1 MTAYKR
7 KKTSGFI
14 FKSILF
20 LFVLACG
27 ALGGWFYFF
36 YANPK
41 TVPAFDENTT
51 SLVIEA
57 EVIKE
62 LKSPRI
68 LNNEILLPFDTIKKY
83 IDQYISWDEKL
94 KKVTVTTKDRVIRMK
109 TDSLTAHVN
118 NKPMTLNVSVIE
130 DDGSIY
136 VPIEFLSDFYNIK
149 ISYNKQNNVVIIDFK
164 NTIASIAK
172 PLEQNIAV
180 RVGRTRFHPCVK
192 QLSTD
197 ESVRIFE
204 EYDKWYKVRTEDGI
218 VGFVQ
223 KKDVVVK
230 TTYIDISQVR
240 DDAHSQAFIPQSG
253 KINLVWEQIYSG
265 KINTNNLEEMH
276 SIDVISPTWFSLLDE
291 QGNILNRGD
300 LAFTEWAH
308 SKGYAVWALASNN
321 FTDIEMTSKMLNNA
335 DARDNYIRQLL
346 AYASLYKLDG
356 INIDFEGMSSNDRQV
371 FTQFVREAVPLLKE
385 QGLVVSVDIN
395 TAACYD
401 RKELANVAD
410 YIMVMTYDQHWKGSK
425 TAGSVAQITWVENV
439 LQKYLEDIPKSKL
452 LLGLPFY
459 TRLWKE
465 EKNADGTI
473 NLSSQAISM
482 KAAKEFISQ
491 NNIKPVWQKES
502 GQFYAQIE
510 KDGALYKLWLEDENS
525 INLRCSLVHK
535 YSLAG
540 CASWSRNFAE
550 PVIWDVLKDN
560 MKNIENYNKWQE
572 VNANKYVELEKSKE

>member
-1 MTAYKR
+1 MAYKR
-7 KKTSGFI
+7 EKTSGFL
-14 FKSILF
+14 FKAIL
-20 LFVLACG
+20 LLIIAGCC
-27 ALGGWFYFF
+27 ALGVWFYFF
-36 YANPK
+36 YANPRS
-41 TVPAFDENTT
+41 VPAFDEHETN
-51 SLVIEA
+51 LVIEA

-62 LKSPRI
+62 PKSPRI

-94 KKVTVTTKDRVIRMK
+94 KKVTITTKDRVIRMK

-130 DDGSIY
+130 ENDAIY

-149 ISYNKQNNVVIIDFK
+149 IDYNKQNNVVIIDFK
-164 NTIASIAK
+164 NSLVRLAR
-172 PLEQNIAV
+172 PLEHNVAV
-180 RVGRTRFHPCVK
+180 RSGRTRFHPYVK

-204 EYDKWYKVRTEDGI
+204 EYEKWYKVRTEDGI
-218 VGFVQ
+218 AGYVQ

-230 TTYIDISQVR
+230 TTYFDISKIR
-240 DDAHSQAFIPQSG
+240 DNGNEHAFKPESG
-253 KINLVWEQIYSG
+253 KINVVWEQIYSG
-265 KINTNNLEEMH
+265 KINTNDLQDMH
-276 SIDVISPTWFSLLDE
+276 GVDVISPTWFSLLDE
-291 QGNILNRGD
+291 EGNVLNRGD
-300 LAFTEWAH
+300 LKFTEWAH
-308 SKGYAVWALASNN
+308 SKGYAVWALAANN
-321 FTDIEMTSKMLNNA
+321 FTDIQMTSKMLNNA

-346 AYASLYKLDG
+346 AYAALYKLDG
-356 INIDFEGMSSNDRQV
+356 INIDFEGMSSNDRQA

-425 TAGSVAQITWVENV
+425 TAGSVAQIAWVENL

-452 LLGLPFY
+452 LLGIPFY

-482 KAAKEFISQ
+482 KVAKEFISQ

-502 GQFYAQIE
+502 GQFYAEIE
-510 KDGALYKLWLEDENS
+510 KDGAVYKLWLEDENS

-550 PVIWDVLKDN
+550 PVIWDVLKNN
-560 MKNIENYNKWQE
+560 MKDIENYSRWQE
-572 VNANKYVELEKSKE
+572 VNAGKYVDLEKNK